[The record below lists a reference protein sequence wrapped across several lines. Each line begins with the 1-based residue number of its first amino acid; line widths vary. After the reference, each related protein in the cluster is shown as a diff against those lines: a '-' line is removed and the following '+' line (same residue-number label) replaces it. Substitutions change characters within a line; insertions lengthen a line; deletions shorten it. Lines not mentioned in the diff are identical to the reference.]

1 MARERKFTQS
11 ELFQEVERL
20 LLAYG
25 YEGFTFSLL
34 AENLDVSRGTIYKY
48 FENKDE
54 LIIDFMIYEMES
66 YLIELDKINDHS
78 DFYTQFDYLFE
89 LMFKNK
95 EIHQLIGIGKHM
107 VSKNNIEIEEKEKK
121 LKLLHL
127 EMYYRLENFIKLGKK
142 ENIIKQELLDAVIL
156 GYIFQAISI
165 PNHFQIPQ
173 EDWVKAIKEMIK
185 YGMFS
190 PNIQ

>member
-95 EIHQLIGIGKHM
+95 EIHQLIEIGKHM
-107 VSKNNIEIEEKEKK
+107 VSKNNKEIEEKEKK